1 MKIVVI
7 LLVGLFILISPTKQV
22 RMCDY
27 LGGVDN
33 EE

>member
-1 MKIVVI
+1 MKIVVV

-22 RMCDY
+22 RMYDY
-27 LGGVDN
+27 LGGGDN

>member
-1 MKIVVI
+1 MKIVVV
-7 LLVGLFILISPTKQV
+7 LLVGLFILISSTKQI

-27 LGGVDN
+27 LGGGGN